1 MQPVDGLPCFIGQA
15 EQRLNGLLPK
25 RPICCAPVGP
35 SWIKSGQIN
44 RPEAQGI
51 TMSAPTPHHDAPE
64 ADAVEKIVPLMPIVL
79 PVAGGILIFLL
90 AFIAVFM
97 A

>member
-1 MQPVDGLPCFIGQA
+1 MSQA
-15 EQRLNGLLPK
+15 NDHSHEGEQDL
-25 RPICCAPVGP
+25 
-35 SWIKSGQIN
+35 
-44 RPEAQGI
+44 
-51 TMSAPTPHHDAPE
+51 
-64 ADAVEKIVPLMPIVL
+64 VESIVPLMPIVL